1 MISIKH
7 WKSSLN
13 LLEPGLSYLSLE
25 STFVTGLLAQA
36 PVGPEQNGNIWC
48 NTTTGPIIV
57 VVSNS
62 FSSLGGRRAG
72 HASGW
77 VANHFL
83 KARVTAH
90 KKNAQ
95 KYSDESTAPPARLF
109 LYAGLFAFMMPALST
124 KSSSFK
130 QELKT
135 SLDTRHNRKDPSL
148 SSPYPQRNASQ
159 CLRAAQTNNIV
170 MLKLHIQSSTA
181 IQTNTPWG
189 FFSWFLSWFN
199 QESLVMYHFT
209 NTSPFP
215 EILPAS

>member
-57 VVSNS
+57 VVSNL
-62 FSSLGGRRAG
+62 FSSVGGRRAG

-135 SLDTRHNRKDPSL
+135 SLDTRQQKRSL
-148 SSPYPQRNASQ
+148 PLLPISSEECFPVPPCCPNKQHSYAETAYPVLYSH
-159 CLRAAQTNNIV
+159 TD
-170 MLKLHIQSSTA
+170 
-181 IQTNTPWG
+181 
-189 FFSWFLSWFN
+189 
-199 QESLVMYHFT
+199 
-209 NTSPFP
+209 
-215 EILPAS
+215 